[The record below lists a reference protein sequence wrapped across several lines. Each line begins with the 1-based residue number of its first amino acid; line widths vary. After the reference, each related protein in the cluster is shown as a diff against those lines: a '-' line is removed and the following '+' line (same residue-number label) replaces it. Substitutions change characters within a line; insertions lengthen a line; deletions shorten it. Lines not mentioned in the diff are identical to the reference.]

1 MIADGRNQVDK
12 RQSGLARRLAN
23 ALLGLSCVAS
33 CIMLLS
39 GCVTATVQQVREAAT
54 GIESSESIVVLGRKS
69 RPTADETEMNFVGCV
84 SAKMARGGNRMNVV
98 SELEFRDALF
108 PWFEPRTAP
117 ANTTDLPELM
127 STPVLADRLQELGLR
142 YLIWIDGSTVRTDS
156 AGSMTC
162 SITATG
168 AGCFGFLT
176 WENDSSYEATVWDV
190 RNGNAVGRISTDA
203 IGTSYIPAVVV
214 PVPLI
219 ARVQNSACNSL
230 SNQLKTFILNG

>member
-1 MIADGRNQVDK
+1 M
-12 RQSGLARRLAN
+12 SGSSTHCPNYLTSFCKLAAASALTW
-23 ALLGLSCVAS
+23 LLG
-33 CIMLLS
+33 
-39 GCVTATVQQVREAAT
+39 GCVTATVQQVREAST
-54 GIESSESIVVLGRKS
+54 GLEDTEAIVVLGRKS
-69 RPTADETEMNFVGCV
+69 RPTNDETEMNFVRCV
-84 SAKMARGGNRMNVV
+84 SDKMGKGGNGVNVI
-98 SELEFRDALF
+98 SENEFRDALF

-117 ANTTDLPELM
+117 ANTSDLPELM
-127 STPVLADRLQELGLR
+127 STPVLAQRLRQLGLR
-142 YLIWIDGSTVRTDS
+142 YLVWIDGSTMRTDS

-162 SITATG
+162 SVTTAG

-190 RNGNAVGRISTDA
+190 RSGSAVGRVSSDA

-230 SNQLKTFILNG
+230 SQQLKTFILNG